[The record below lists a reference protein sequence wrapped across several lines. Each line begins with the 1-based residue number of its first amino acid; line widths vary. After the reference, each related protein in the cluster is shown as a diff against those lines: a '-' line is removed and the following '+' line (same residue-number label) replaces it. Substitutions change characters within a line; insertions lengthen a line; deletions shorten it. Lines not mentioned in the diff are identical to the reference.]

1 MFSPGRLLTFG
12 ILALLVYTGFYAPPR
27 TGPGAADFDPEAV
40 ARYEVAAWQSARTRS
55 ELATIVNCILYQRE
69 LHRLSWFRAA
79 ESAMPMARAVQQFPL
94 MLNRFERI
102 LPQLEQVAS
111 IEQQW
116 KDASFD
122 PAGVARTQ
130 LNWMVMSRDPNRAG
144 NARLAVSSMDED
156 VSTRFGL
163 QPGYA
168 AAMAADRA
176 QAYQFNLR
184 QGAEP
189 DWDAV
194 TEMLPR
200 AYGSLKA
207 TLAAVQADSA
217 GS

>member
-1 MFSPGRLLTFG
+1 
-12 ILALLVYTGFYAPPR
+12 
-27 TGPGAADFDPEAV
+27 
-40 ARYEVAAWQSARTRS
+40 
-55 ELATIVNCILYQRE
+55 
-69 LHRLSWFRAA
+69 
-79 ESAMPMARAVQQFPL
+79 

-168 AAMAADRA
+168 AAMQPTGHR
-176 QAYQFNLR
+176 R
-184 QGAEP
+184 
-189 DWDAV
+189 
-194 TEMLPR
+194 T
-200 AYGSLKA
+200 SSS
-207 TLAAVQADSA
+207 SA
-217 GS
+217 RGPIPTGMPSPKC